1 MDIYKVAALVSQ
13 LHLVSANRSMT
24 SMATDR
30 VRHRLNSYLSRT
42 NLNIKVIPLV
52 GNLEDL
58 GPCEAVNTK
67 AIPVDEKPRGTNT
80 DHDVNILAVLGLM
93 EVHSVHSQFL
103 GILQV
108 VELRFCWCLSSED
121 KEKRYR
127 LVY

>member
-1 MDIYKVAALVSQ
+1 
-13 LHLVSANRSMT
+13 
-24 SMATDR
+24 MATDR
-30 VRHRLNSYLSRT
+30 VRHKLNSNLSRT
-42 NLNIKVIPLV
+42 NLDVKVIPLV

-108 VELRFCWCLSSED
+108 VELRFCWCLSSVD
-121 KEKRYR
+121 KDKNIHISS
-127 LVY
+127 LTL